1 MGVFG
6 KIVLVFSLVGQ
17 WVWAEGA
24 PAAAQASPV
33 AQGRE
38 GITPFI
44 PLIMIFGVF
53 YFLILR
59 PQQKRQKE
67 QHQFIRDLKRGD
79 MVVTQAGII
88 GTIKTVGDKFVTLE
102 VDQGVSLKILK
113 SQILESAAK
122 LKEDKNTSEK
132 EATT

>member
-6 KIVLVFSLVGQ
+6 KTVLGLVIITSQ
-17 WVWAEGA
+17 LFAEGTPAGA
-24 PAAAQASPV
+24 PTTP
-33 AQGRE
+33 GRE

-67 QHQFIRDLKRGD
+67 QQQFIQNLKRGD

-102 VDQGVSLKILK
+102 VDQNVSLKILR
-113 SQILESAAK
+113 SQILESASK
-122 LKEDKNTSEK
+122 LKDEKSTTEK

>member
-6 KIVLVFSLVGQ
+6 QSILGLFLMSANLF
-17 WVWAEGA
+17 AEGA
-24 PAAAQASPV
+24 PTAAPAGP
-33 AQGRE
+33 GRE

-67 QHQFIRDLKRGD
+67 QQQFIQNLKRGD

-88 GTIKTVGDKFVTLE
+88 GTIKTVGEKFVTLE
-102 VDQGVSLKILK
+102 VDQNVSLKILK
-113 SQILESAAK
+113 SQVLESASK
-122 LKEDKNTSEK
+122 LKEEKSTTEK

>member
-1 MGVFG
+1 MGVTG
-6 KIVLVFSLVGQ
+6 KLLLALSLLTKLVL
-17 WVWAEGA
+17 AEGA
-24 PAAAQASPV
+24 PAATPSIP
-33 AQGRE
+33 GRE
-38 GITPFI
+38 GLTPFI
-44 PLIMIFGVF
+44 PLILIFGVF

-59 PQQKRQKE
+59 PQQKRQKD
-67 QHQFIRDLKRGD
+67 QQRFITELKRGD

-113 SQILESAAK
+113 SQILESAAN
-122 LKEDKNTSEK
+122 LKDDKNSSQK

>member
-1 MGVFG
+1 MGVTG
-6 KIVLVFSLVGQ
+6 KWLVASVLLTQ
-17 WVWAEGA
+17 WAFAEGS
-24 PAAAQASPV
+24 PSAAQPGMP
-33 AQGRE
+33 GRE

-44 PLIMIFGVF
+44 PLILIFGVF

-59 PQQKRQKE
+59 PQQKRQKD
-67 QHQFIRDLKRGD
+67 QQRFITELKRGD

-113 SQILESAAK
+113 SQILESAAN
-122 LKEDKNTSEK
+122 LKDEKNSSQK

>member
-1 MGVFG
+1 MGV
-6 KIVLVFSLVGQ
+6 IGQ
-17 WVWAEGA
+17 LMIGLFLITSQLMAEGTPAGA
-24 PAAAQASPV
+24 PTTP
-33 AQGRE
+33 GRE

-67 QHQFIRDLKRGD
+67 QQQFITNLKRGD
-79 MVVTQAGII
+79 MVITQAGII
-88 GTIKTVGDKFVTLE
+88 GTIKTVGEKFVTLE
-102 VDQGVSLKILK
+102 VDQNVSLKILK
-113 SQILESAAK
+113 SQILESATK
-122 LKEDKNTSEK
+122 LKDEKTTTEK

>member
-6 KIVLVFSLVGQ
+6 KTVLGLFIFTSQLF
-17 WVWAEGA
+17 AEGTPVGA
-24 PAAAQASPV
+24 PTTP
-33 AQGRE
+33 GRE
-38 GITPFI
+38 GVTPFI

-67 QHQFIRDLKRGD
+67 QQQFIQNLKRGD

-102 VDQGVSLKILK
+102 VDQNVSLKILR
-113 SQILESAAK
+113 SQILESASK
-122 LKEDKNTSEK
+122 LKDEKSTTEK

>member
-6 KIVLVFSLVGQ
+6 RTIVGLFLITGQ
-17 WVWAEGA
+17 LFAEGTPAIA
-24 PAAAQASPV
+24 PTTP
-33 AQGRE
+33 GRE

-67 QHQFIRDLKRGD
+67 QQQFIQNLKRGD

-88 GTIKTVGDKFVTLE
+88 GTIKSVGEKFVTLE
-102 VDQGVSLKILK
+102 VDQNVSLKILR
-113 SQILESAAK
+113 SQILESASK
-122 LKEDKNTSEK
+122 LKDEKSTTEK

>member
-1 MGVFG
+1 MVFFG
-6 KIVLVFSLVGQ
+6 KVAIAVSLLTQLVF
-17 WVWAEGA
+17 AEGA
-24 PAAAQASPV
+24 PASPGTAS
-33 AQGRE
+33 GRE
-38 GITPFI
+38 GVTPFI

-67 QHQFIRDLKRGD
+67 QQRFITELKRGD

-113 SQILESAAK
+113 SQILENAAK
-122 LKEDKNTSEK
+122 LKDDKTTSEK